1 MLVEPEYDA
10 RFGCKKM
17 VFTAKHLEDASMT
30 YGREEVILVNDCG
43 WDDGMGDD
51 DDFEDAYLVINV

>member
-1 MLVEPEYDA
+1 
-10 RFGCKKM
+10 M